1 MGILRGFGSA
11 IGFSFIWICGILRRF
26 DSVIGFL
33 LQRRIRTRAGSCYAP
48 LAVGG
53 VRENRKQKRHM
64 MNRDK
69 MNGERFRRE
78 TAGVNHF
85 DDLPDDVLISVLAKF
100 STSAKYAAEYV
111 NVLLTCKGFNT
122 LGLHLLVLPQEKV
135 YQKLQNM
142 KEMYYLEIE
151 ELYQKLLKKCQ
162 QPMAPDR
169 YEKLKFYTNIFQRI
183 IAYFHVQKNSIPR
196 RFKEDQVDAFEKN
209 IQAILNA
216 VKQKRSA
223 GQQRGR
229 EELPN
234 QTDTQVQSMQQ
245 QSQTQLYQ
253 M

>member
-1 MGILRGFGSA
+1 M
-11 IGFSFIWICGILRRF
+11 
-26 DSVIGFL
+26 
-33 LQRRIRTRAGSCYAP
+33 QRRIRTRAGSCYAP
-48 LAVGG
+48 PAVGG
-53 VRENRKQKRHM
+53 VRENCKQKRHM

-69 MNGERFRRE
+69 MNGERLRRE
-78 TAGVNHF
+78 PAGVNHF

-162 QPMAPDR
+162 Q
-169 YEKLKFYTNIFQRI
+169 
-183 IAYFHVQKNSIPR
+183 KNSIPR

-223 GQQRGR
+223 GQQQGR

-234 QTDTQVQSMQQ
+234 QTDTEVQSMEQ